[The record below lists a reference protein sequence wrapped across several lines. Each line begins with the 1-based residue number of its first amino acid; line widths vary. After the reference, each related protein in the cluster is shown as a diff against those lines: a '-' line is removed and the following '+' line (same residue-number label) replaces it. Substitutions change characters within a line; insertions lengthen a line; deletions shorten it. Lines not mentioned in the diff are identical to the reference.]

1 MNDLNAVVDF
11 VFQTMTQVF
20 NLYMGYWLLTLVLA
34 IWLVRKVVKLF
45 QKL

>member
-11 VFQTMTQVF
+11 VFQTLTQVW
-20 NLYMGYWLLTLVLA
+20 NLYMGYWLLTLVIA
-34 IWLVRKVVKLF
+34 IWLVRKVVKLL